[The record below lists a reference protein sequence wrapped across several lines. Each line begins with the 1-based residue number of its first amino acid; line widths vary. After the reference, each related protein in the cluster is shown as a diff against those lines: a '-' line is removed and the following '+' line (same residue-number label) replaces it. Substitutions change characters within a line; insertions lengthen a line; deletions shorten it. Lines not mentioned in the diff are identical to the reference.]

1 MAKNKFSKYCTFF
14 LIDDD
19 NHSKI
24 FIFEQNKYYIRY
36 DDNKSICINI
46 LNSFKDIKKSYKIN
60 VIDLTNNYY
69 NVNKSDIKKYCTILE
84 IDDINTS
91 RIFISEKKKI
101 CTILDMMMI
110 GIVMNHCIIRFK
122 WFWSYWKIWLK

>member
-14 LIDDD
+14 LIDDN

-91 RIFISEKKKI
+91 RIFISEKKKYVLYQ
-101 CTILDMMMI
+101 T
-110 GIVMNHCIIRFK
+110 
-122 WFWSYWKIWLK
+122 

>member
-46 LNSFKDIKKSYKIN
+46 LNRFTDNKKSYEIS
-60 VIDLTNNYY
+60 VIDLTDNYY
-69 NVNKSDIKKYCTILE
+69 NIDKSDIKKYCTILL
-84 IDDINTS
+84 IDDIKTI
-91 RIFISEKKKI
+91 RIFISGKS
-101 CTILDMMMI
+101 M
-110 GIVMNHCIIRFK
+110 
-122 WFWSYWKIWLK
+122 

>member
-1 MAKNKFSKYCTFF
+1 MAKNKFSKYCIFF
-14 LIDDD
+14 LIDDN

-91 RIFISEKKKI
+91 RIFISEKKNMYYIRHDDDWDCDESLYYKI
-101 CTILDMMMI
+101 
-110 GIVMNHCIIRFK
+110 
-122 WFWSYWKIWLK
+122 